1 MPNNN
6 SDGDVKL
13 MNEQRINDEKLT
25 KEMYDA
31 VLNPIEMLN
40 VLTKK
45 LQLYNET
52 EATLVD
58 PRNKITVG
66 FMKVAVENRMMN
78 TQIKKDADLQIGE
91 LIERIEKLEKGN
103 S

>member
-13 MNEQRINDEKLT
+13 MNELRINDEKLT

-40 VLTKK
+40 VLTKNFSFITKQK
-45 LQLYNET
+45 LLW
-52 EATLVD
+52 
-58 PRNKITVG
+58 
-66 FMKVAVENRMMN
+66 
-78 TQIKKDADLQIGE
+78 
-91 LIERIEKLEKGN
+91 
-103 S
+103 

>member
-13 MNEQRINDEKLT
+13 MNELRINDEKLT

-52 EATLVD
+52 GATLVD

-78 TQIKKDADLQIGE
+78 TQIKKDMDLQIGE
-91 LIERIEKLEKGN
+91 LIKRIEKLEKGN